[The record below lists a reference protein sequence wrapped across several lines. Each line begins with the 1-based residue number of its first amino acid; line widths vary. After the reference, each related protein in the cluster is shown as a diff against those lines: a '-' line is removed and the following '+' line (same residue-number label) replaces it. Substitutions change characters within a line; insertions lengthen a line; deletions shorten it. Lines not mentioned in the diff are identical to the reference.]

1 MKKIHKN
8 WFNFLYSKQFFFCL
22 FFDLWCDIFMRFI
35 LLHASMLPNAWI
47 YAMTW
52 NWKNIDFEDIYS
64 IFIYICLFLSVQL
77 WMCNVWPQLTMP
89 VWDAHSNRVKE
100 QHCSFLSFISH
111 TSFCAGLMVVMKFAD
126 DVCVLSTFV
135 FEWSLT
141 LIELLCVSLKEK
153 WLSICNTEHTI
164 HTQNLTHSD
173 QLQKSDTKLN

>member
-1 MKKIHKN
+1 MVQFSLFKTILFLFIFWSLVWHFYEVYPVARINAAECLNICNDVELKEY
-8 WFNFLYSKQFFFCL
+8 WFWRYIQY
-22 FFDLWCDIFMRFI
+22 
-35 LLHASMLPNAWI
+35 I
-47 YAMTW
+47 Y
-52 NWKNIDFEDIYS
+52 
-64 IFIYICLFLSVQL
+64 IYICLFLSVQL
-77 WMCNVWPQLTMP
+77 WMWNVWPQLTML

-126 DVCVLSTFV
+126 NVCVLSTFV

-164 HTQNLTHSD
+164 HTQHLTHSD